1 LLPKKEIIM
10 EKNICLEA
18 RFHHVRDYLSMA
30 DDNCAMLI
38 GMTREEAIHFADSIL
53 HTKRHL
59 KKNSDLGTVGK
70 YWVEL
75 TDGVIT
81 DAYYYVEKMTVTTL
95 ETYVEAKR
103 EHEMV
108 YGHDEEVYNEEALR
122 NYKDAK
128 AYEKMHKEYD
138 FEWDD

>member
-1 LLPKKEIIM
+1 M

-18 RFHHVRDYLSMA
+18 RFHHVRDYLSMT
-30 DDNCAMLI
+30 DDNCEKLI
-38 GMTREEAIHFADSIL
+38 GMTREEAIKFAYTTP
-53 HTKRHL
+53 HKGFHL
-59 KKNSDLGTVGK
+59 RKNSDFGTIGK

-75 TDGVIT
+75 TDGHIS

-95 ETYVEAKR
+95 ETYVEAMEEAKR

-108 YGHDEEVYNEEALR
+108 YGCDEEVYNEEVLR

-128 AYEKMHKEYD
+128 AYEKMHKVYN

>member
-1 LLPKKEIIM
+1 M
-10 EKNICLEA
+10 T
-18 RFHHVRDYLSMA
+18 
-30 DDNCAMLI
+30 DDKCAMLI

-53 HTKRHL
+53 RTKRHL

-95 ETYVEAKR
+95 ETYVEAMEEAKR

-108 YGHDEEVYNEEALR
+108 YGHDEEVCNEEVLR

-138 FEWDD
+138 FEWDY